1 MINIHHPLMPRGC
14 VFQGGCYKD
23 EVQIFKRFSK
33 KEYFLK
39 FWYSFHGSST
49 LATQILRRR
58 HECISCEQHS
68 RSSSKNFVFIGA
80 SNKHLSLSNGTPSS
94 SFRGSPFDNN
104 QKILLQKTIIRAA
117 GRGLVDVPSDPLESR
132 ATRNLEKKL
141 NDYIRCQVF
150 NSNAG
155 SIWEAKWSWF
165 FCNQKGKDVLILL
178 KRF

>member
-58 HECISCEQHS
+58 HECISCEQLS

-104 QKILLQKTIIRAA
+104 QKILDTVTTPEDNHSGSRQRPC
-117 GRGLVDVPSDPLESR
+117 RCSQRVPEYPLTLLSSQEQ
-132 ATRNLEKKL
+132 LE
-141 NDYIRCQVF
+141 
-150 NSNAG
+150 
-155 SIWEAKWSWF
+155 IWRKS
-165 FCNQKGKDVLILL
+165 
-178 KRF
+178 